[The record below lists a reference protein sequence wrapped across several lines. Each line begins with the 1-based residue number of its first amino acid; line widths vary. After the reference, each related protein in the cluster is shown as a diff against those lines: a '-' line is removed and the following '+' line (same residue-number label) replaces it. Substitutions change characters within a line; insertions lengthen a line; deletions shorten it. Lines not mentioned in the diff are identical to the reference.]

1 MIWVLGFGTWLF
13 ALSCV
18 FVYNDLSVDVQS
30 ALVGLEEVPSTLV
43 PNIRELRE
51 ITEFD
56 TRSAML
62 RVLSI
67 Q

>member
-30 ALVGLEEVPSTLV
+30 ALVELEKVPSTLV
-43 PNIRELRE
+43 PNIREFWE
-51 ITEFD
+51 ITEFG
-56 TRSAML
+56 TRSAVL